1 MSHQVDPFSA
11 PCPRGQLAEA
21 LGHPLQGPD
30 ARRRWKVP
38 GGDWSGGVW
47 RPLVTGKWMVK
58 WVVKWMVNGWLMYG

>member
-38 GGDWSGGVW
+38 GGAGERWCLEGGDGEMD
-47 RPLVTGKWMVK
+47 GKMGGE
-58 WVVKWMVNGWLMYG
+58 MDG